1 MFRFYLAVA
10 AFPFLAACAS
20 LNAVSGVAAST
31 GTPEARV
38 AHLLRAHPLV
48 DGHNDLMGHYH
59 ACGKACPRGLD
70 DYDISARAAGDT
82 DIPRWRAGG
91 VGAQLLNAGWRED
104 EPGLEGTLKGVAF
117 ARALVARHPEDLALA
132 MSAEDARRHRAQGR
146 IAVLLALEDPGR
158 LGRDEATVRRLS
170 REGVRA
176 NVLAYSGPTDFADG
190 HAGPA
195 RHGGLSP
202 DGVAMVGWMERAG
215 MLVDLS
221 HASADTARDVLDVA
235 RAPVIFSHSNAA
247 ALADVPRNVPDD
259 VLRRLPANGGVVMV
273 GFVPY
278 FASKEFADWM
288 ARGDAYWDSL
298 LRQHGG
304 DREKASGD
312 MARWEADH
320 PPPRVGIADIADH
333 IDHIRK
339 VAGVDHVGIGAD
351 FDGIA
356 FKVDGL
362 EDVSRYPNLL
372 VELARRG
379 WRDDELAKLAGGN
392 FLRVLQVA
400 DRARAALESWSPTAF
415 LPSGRAPVVQ

>member
-1 MFRFYLAVA
+1 
-10 AFPFLAACAS
+10 
-20 LNAVSGVAAST
+20 
-31 GTPEARV
+31 
-38 AHLLRAHPLV
+38 
-48 DGHNDLMGHYH
+48 
-59 ACGKACPRGLD
+59 
-70 DYDISARAAGDT
+70 
-82 DIPRWRAGG
+82 
-91 VGAQLLNAGWRED
+91 
-104 EPGLEGTLKGVAF
+104 
-117 ARALVARHPEDLALA
+117 
-132 MSAEDARRHRAQGR
+132 
-146 IAVLLALEDPGR
+146 
-158 LGRDEATVRRLS
+158 
-170 REGVRA
+170 
-176 NVLAYSGPTDFADG
+176 
-190 HAGPA
+190 
-195 RHGGLSP
+195 
-202 DGVAMVGWMERAG
+202 

-259 VLRRLPANGGVVMV
+259 VLRRLPANGGGVMV

-298 LRQHGG
+298 LPQHGG
-304 DREKASGD
+304 NREKASRD

-320 PPPRVGIADIADH
+320 PPPPVGIAAIADH

-351 FDGIA
+351 FDGVA

-362 EDVSRYPNLL
+362 EDVSRYPDLL

-400 DRARAALESWSPTAF
+400 DRARAALE
-415 LPSGRAPVVQ
+415 

>member
-1 MFRFYLAVA
+1 MFRSFLAVGV
-10 AFPFLAACAS
+10 FPFLAACAS
-20 LNAVSGVAAST
+20 LNPAPAVPAPMA
-31 GTPEARV
+31 TPEARI
-38 AHLLRAHPLV
+38 AQLLRAHPLV

-70 DYDISARAAGDT
+70 GYDIRASAAGDT

-91 VGAQLLNAGWRED
+91 VGAQMLNAGWRED
-104 EPGLEGTLKGVAF
+104 EAGLEGTLKGVAF

-132 MSAEDARRHRAQGR
+132 MSAADVRRRHAQGR
-146 IAVLLALEDPGR
+146 IAVLLALEDARR

-170 REGVRA
+170 REGIRA
-176 NVLAYSGPTDFADG
+176 NVLAYSGPTAFADG

-195 RHGGLSP
+195 THGGLSAE
-202 DGVAMVGWMERAG
+202 GAAMVGWMERAG

-221 HASADTARDVLDVA
+221 HASAETARDVLDVA

-278 FASKEFADWM
+278 FASKAFADWM
-288 ARGDAYWDSL
+288 TLGDAHWESL

-304 DREKASGD
+304 DRDKAGGD

-362 EDVSRYPNLL
+362 EDVSRYPQLL
-372 VELARRG
+372 MELARRG

-392 FLRVLQVA
+392 FLRVLEVA
-400 DRARAALESWSPTAF
+400 DGARAALE
-415 LPSGRAPVVQ
+415 L